1 MMAVADYC
9 QRCSYFLF
17 EYHNDI
23 GDVGAVMN
31 NVLSKPT
38 RNTMKLGELAL
49 KISVFLQYKIFSLQ
63 NFFALEHLNIK
74 NEQHSQYIN
83 SYLSINFNIIIKS

>member
-31 NVLSKPT
+31 NVLSKLT
-38 RNTMKLGELAL
+38 WNTMELGELAL
-49 KISVFLQYKIFSLQ
+49 QISVFLHSNIFLTQKHLKIK
-63 NFFALEHLNIK
+63 IK
-74 NEQHSQYIN
+74 QQRH
-83 SYLSINFNIIIKS
+83 F

>member
-49 KISVFLQYKIFSLQ
+49 SIFAVKDIFTPKHFLLS
-63 NFFALEHLNIK
+63 
-74 NEQHSQYIN
+74 N
-83 SYLSINFNIIIKS
+83 S

>member
-1 MMAVADYC
+1 M
-9 QRCSYFLF
+9 F
-17 EYHNDI
+17 EYQNDI

-49 KISVFLQYKIFSLQ
+49 KISVFLHYKIFSLS
-63 NFFALEHLNIK
+63 NFFAHEHLNIK
-74 NEQHSQYIN
+74 NEQHFQYIN